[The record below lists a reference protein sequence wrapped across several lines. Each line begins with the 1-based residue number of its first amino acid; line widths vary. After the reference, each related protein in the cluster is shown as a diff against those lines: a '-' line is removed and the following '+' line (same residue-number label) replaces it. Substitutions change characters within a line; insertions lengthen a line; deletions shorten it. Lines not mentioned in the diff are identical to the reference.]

1 MSEIRKYLNDDKF
14 SHPFTHCLMQ
24 NFTRSH
30 LLSNI
35 TQKILDSFLYLPDSS
50 AFVLSFT
57 MTSTFVTIA
66 EKRNRGSDLVFVLV
80 IGDIC
85 LLILAIFLFVLRLI
99 LREAYCNGVQK
110 APRRKYGLQNMF

>member
-1 MSEIRKYLNDDKF
+1 MGEIRKYSNNDKF

-24 NFTRSH
+24 NFIRSR
-30 LLSNI
+30 LLSNS
-35 TQKILDSFLYLPDSS
+35 TQRILDSFLYLPHSQ
-50 AFVLSFT
+50 AFALSFI

-99 LREAYCNGVQK
+99 VREAYCNGVQK
-110 APRRKYGLQNMF
+110 APRRKY

>member
-1 MSEIRKYLNDDKF
+1 MSEIGKYLNNDMF
-14 SHPFTHCLMQ
+14 SHAFTHCLMQ

-50 AFVLSFT
+50 AFVQSFT

-85 LLILAIFLFVLRLI
+85 LLILAIILFVLRLI